1 MRKNTVKKILAA
13 LLALGAIS
21 ALTACNN
28 SQTTAQSTAES
39 SKSVSESSTESSQES
54 SAESSIESSVE
65 SSKVVSENS
74 AESSKE
80 SSKESSSESSVES
93 SKNSVESSK
102 ETSKENSKTSSKET
116 SNKESK
122 ASTSEEVSDTSK
134 VENTTSNSST
144 KPADDILK
152 SFKSDSVDKSEI
164 IAYGKCVKSTK
175 LIATSIYDGI
185 EVPKD
190 YCFGII
196 KVYDG
201 YYEVFMHYT
210 NALIDSSCI
219 ELFPDNYVPDES
231 DPYWV
236 SLKHLEDCIE

>member
-65 SSKVVSENS
+65 SSKAVS
-74 AESSKE
+74 ASSVE

-102 ETSKENSKTSSKET
+102 ETSKET
-116 SNKESK
+116 SNKKSK

-144 KPADDILK
+144 KLADDILK
-152 SFKSDSVDKSEI
+152 SFKSKYVDRNTI
-164 IAYGKCVKSTK
+164 TAYGKCVKSTK
-175 LIATSIYDGI
+175 LIATSIDDGV

-196 KVYDG
+196 KAYDG
-201 YYEVFMHYT
+201 YYEVFMNYT

-236 SLKHLEDCIE
+236 SLKRFEDCIE

>member
-65 SSKVVSENS
+65 SSKAVSES
-74 AESSKE
+74 SVESSKE
-80 SSKESSSESSVES
+80 SSTESSSESSVES

-102 ETSKENSKTSSKET
+102 ETSKET
-116 SNKESK
+116 SNKKSK

-144 KPADDILK
+144 KLADDILK
-152 SFKSDSVDKSEI
+152 SFKSKYVDRNTI
-164 IAYGKCVKSTK
+164 TAYGKCVKSTK
-175 LIATSIYDGI
+175 LIATSIDDGV

-196 KVYDG
+196 KAYDG
-201 YYEVFMHYT
+201 YYEVFMNYT

-236 SLKHLEDCIE
+236 SLKRFEDCIE

>member
-39 SKSVSESSTESSQES
+39 SKSVSESSTESSKES
-54 SAESSIESSVE
+54 SAESSSESSVE
-65 SSKVVSENS
+65 SSKEVSES
-74 AESSKE
+74 SVESSKE
-80 SSKESSSESSVES
+80 SSTESSSESSVES

-102 ETSKENSKTSSKET
+102 ETSKET

-152 SFKSDSVDKSEI
+152 SFKSKYVDRNTI
-164 IAYGKCVKSTK
+164 TAYGKCVKSTK
-175 LIATSIYDGI
+175 LIGTSIYDGV

-190 YCFGII
+190 ARFGII
-196 KVYDG
+196 KAYDG
-201 YYEVFMHYT
+201 YYEVFINYS

-231 DPYWV
+231 DPIWS
-236 SLKHLEDCIE
+236 SLKHLKDCIE

>member
-39 SKSVSESSTESSQES
+39 SKSVSESPTESSQES
-54 SAESSIESSVE
+54 SAESSSESSVE
-65 SSKVVSENS
+65 SSKAVSESS

-80 SSKESSSESSVES
+80 SSTESSSESSVES

-102 ETSKENSKTSSKET
+102 ETSKET
-116 SNKESK
+116 SNKKSK

-152 SFKSDSVDKSEI
+152 SFKSKYVDRNTI
-164 IAYGKCVKSTK
+164 TAYGKCVKSTK
-175 LIATSIYDGI
+175 LIGTSIYDGV

-190 YCFGII
+190 ARFGII
-196 KVYDG
+196 KAYDG
-201 YYEVFMHYT
+201 YYEVFINYS

-231 DPYWV
+231 DPIWS

>member
-1 MRKNTVKKILAA
+1 MRILMRKNTVKKILAA

-21 ALTACNN
+21 ALTACSN

-39 SKSVSESSTESSQES
+39 SKSVSESSTESSKES
-54 SAESSIESSVE
+54 SA
-65 SSKVVSENS
+65 
-74 AESSKE
+74 
-80 SSKESSSESSVES
+80 ESSSESSVES
-93 SKNSVESSK
+93 SKEVSENSVESSK
-102 ETSKENSKTSSKET
+102 ETSKET
-116 SNKESK
+116 SNKKSK

-144 KPADDILK
+144 KLADDILK
-152 SFKSDSVDKSEI
+152 SFKSKDVDRNTI
-164 IAYGKCVKSTK
+164 TAYGKCVKSTK
-175 LIATSIYDGI
+175 LIGGTSIYDGV

-190 YCFGII
+190 ARFGII
-196 KVYDG
+196 KAYDG
-201 YYEVFMHYT
+201 YYEVFIHYL

-231 DPYWV
+231 DPIWS

>member
-54 SAESSIESSVE
+54 SAESS
-65 SSKVVSENS
+65 
-74 AESSKE
+74 
-80 SSKESSSESSVES
+80 SESSVES
-93 SKNSVESSK
+93 SKAVSESSVESSK
-102 ETSKENSKTSSKET
+102 ESSKNSVESSKTSSKET

-152 SFKSDSVDKSEI
+152 SFKSKYVDRNTI
-164 IAYGKCVKSTK
+164 TAYGKCVKSTK
-175 LIATSIYDGI
+175 LIATSIDDGV

-196 KVYDG
+196 KAYDG
-201 YYEVFMHYT
+201 YYEVFMNYT

-236 SLKHLEDCIE
+236 SLKRFEDCIE

>member
-39 SKSVSESSTESSQES
+39 SKSVSESSTESSKES
-54 SAESSIESSVE
+54 SAESSSESSVE
-65 SSKVVSENS
+65 SSKAV
-74 AESSKE
+74 
-80 SSKESSSESSVES
+80 SESSVES

-152 SFKSDSVDKSEI
+152 SFKSKYVDRNTI
-164 IAYGKCVKSTK
+164 TAYGKCVKSTK
-175 LIATSIYDGI
+175 LIGTSIYDGV

-190 YCFGII
+190 ARFGII
-196 KVYDG
+196 KAYDG
-201 YYEVFMHYT
+201 YYEVFINYS

-231 DPYWV
+231 DPIWS

>member
-13 LLALGAIS
+13 LLALGTIS

-39 SKSVSESSTESSQES
+39 SKSVSESSTESSKEAS
-54 SAESSIESSVE
+54 VESSIESSVE
-65 SSKVVSENS
+65 SSKAVFENS
-74 AESSKE
+74 VE

-102 ETSKENSKTSSKET
+102 ETSKET
-116 SNKESK
+116 SNKKSK

-144 KPADDILK
+144 KLADDILK
-152 SFKSDSVDKSEI
+152 SFKSKDVDRNTI
-164 IAYGKCVKSTK
+164 TAYGKCVKSTK
-175 LIATSIYDGI
+175 LIGGTSIYDGV

-190 YCFGII
+190 ARFGII
-196 KVYDG
+196 KAYDG
-201 YYEVFMHYT
+201 YYEVFIHYL

-231 DPYWV
+231 DPIWS